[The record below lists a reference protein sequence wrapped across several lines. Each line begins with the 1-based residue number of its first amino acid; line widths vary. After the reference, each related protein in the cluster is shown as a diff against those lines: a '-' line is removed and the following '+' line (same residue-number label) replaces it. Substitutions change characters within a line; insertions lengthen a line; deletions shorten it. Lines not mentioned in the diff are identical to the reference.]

1 MIVKLELNSSDDM
14 ILCSGDTGATY
25 RLSDISLEY
34 GVIFDQSY
42 ATVLTQLS
50 STLIRYT
57 NLTSTHY
64 QTLSKKKKTFQTLAS
79 CSIQNLLLLFLD
91 RHDEVAKKYEDFYNS
106 SIQKVSVTFGI
117 P

>member
-1 MIVKLELNSSDDM
+1 MIVKLELNSSDEM

-64 QTLSKKKKTFQTLAS
+64 QTLSKKKNFPDTCQLFNTKFTATFS
-79 CSIQNLLLLFLD
+79 
-91 RHDEVAKKYEDFYNS
+91 
-106 SIQKVSVTFGI
+106 
-117 P
+117 